1 MCKKLKYILA
11 VIMTFGWTKIV
22 YGASEG
28 LGKAQD
34 NLKTTGEKMG
44 FSTGSVDINT
54 IVGNL
59 IQSVLALLGVIFLVL
74 VVYGGILWMTAG
86 GNDKQIEKAR
96 DTLFQGVIGLV
107 IVLSAY
113 AVTTYI
119 ISTLLDSLNV
129 IN

>member
-1 MCKKLKYILA
+1 MYKKLKYFLA
-11 VIMTFGWTKIV
+11 FIISWGWV
-22 YGASEG
+22 NVAYGAEG
-28 LGKAQD
+28 IGKATD

-44 FSTGSVDINT
+44 FSTSSVDINT

-74 VVYGGILWMTAG
+74 VVYGGVLWMTAG
-86 GNDKQIEKAR
+86 GNEKQIEKAR
-96 DTLFQGVIGLV
+96 DTLFQGVVGLV

-113 AVTTYI
+113 AVTTFI